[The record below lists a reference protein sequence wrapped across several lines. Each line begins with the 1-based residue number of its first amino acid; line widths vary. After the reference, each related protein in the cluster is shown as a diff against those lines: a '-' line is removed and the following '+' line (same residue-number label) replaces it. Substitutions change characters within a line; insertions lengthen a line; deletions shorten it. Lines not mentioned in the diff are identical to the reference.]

1 MFGKI
6 SSIILVLGFIGGAFG
21 GGHSE
26 VESRKWPSKSSGN
39 SYIAGQV
46 KWCKVSDL
54 SASVCADQLVKS
66 LNHHFGNSWGCMVT
80 KPGHGSSYGYYK
92 NYYGVPQRDN
102 AYFVQCYQYSST
114 SVNKSDLIYRCR
126 NAAHACVEPHES
138 SVQQCMR
145 DLMMKTPTFCPG
157 KYTLLVAPS
166 NHDTSLD
173 HR

>member
-26 VESRKWPSKSSGN
+26 VASRRWPSRSSGK

-46 KWCKVSDL
+46 KWCKVADL

-80 KPGHGSSYGYYK
+80 KPGTGRGYA
-92 NYYGVPQRDN
+92 YYFHWDDDEYQ
-102 AYFVQCYQYSST
+102 VQCYPYSTT
-114 SVNKSDLIYRCR
+114 SVNKSDLIYMCR
-126 NAAHACVEPHES
+126 NAAHACVGKS
-138 SVQQCMR
+138 DVALCMH
-145 DLMMKTPTFCPG
+145 DLLRKTPTFCPDH
-157 KYTLLVAPS
+157 YTLMVAPS
-166 NHDTSLD
+166 KHDTALTDFSGYI
-173 HR
+173 